1 MKRNTFIT
9 SIFTLL
15 ATPGWT
21 IPLSTIKGALD
32 RGFKVSAAEGRKHGH
47 LKLKGVNANVLDVKI
62 SGTDTKG
69 DLAVFE
75 QTSLSQGRGTPLH
88 VHPLQDEIFYV
99 IQGAYRFKVGEDQFA
114 LGAGETIFL
123 PRQVPHAWIQDSATG
138 KMLVILQPAGKLE
151 DFFVSM
157 AGLDHEPTAED
168 VKRLFAQ
175 NEMKVV
181 GPPLEPLDKSV

>member
-1 MKRNTFIT
+1 MKRNAFIT
-9 SIFTLL
+9 SILTLL

-21 IPLSTIKGALD
+21 IPIRRIQVALD
-32 RGFKVSAAEGRKHGH
+32 SGFKVSAGEGRKHGH

-62 SGTDTKG
+62 SGTDTRG

-99 IQGAYRFKVGEDQFA
+99 IQGTYRFKVGEERFT

-138 KMLVILQPAGKLE
+138 KMLVILQPAGMLE

-157 AGLDHEPTAED
+157 AGLDHEPTAEE

-175 NEMKVV
+175 NEMQVV
-181 GPPLEPLDKSV
+181 GPPLEPLQKSF